1 MDVIY
6 QFISLIE
13 DKTLAIFLTT
23 LAAIYAIFLRNLFP
37 KIKLPVLHTVL
48 IATAAFSFDLLAFS
62 TIFDPSAKISSIL
75 FNRVE
80 LIAYFII
87 LLLSFIALLVLL
99 PLPFIFL
106 YDLKNQ
112 NFLERWKSLKSFPT
126 CFLFESQKEKFINY
140 KIHTLINL
148 GSTAKAEN
156 YVTKLL
162 EDNAKLCKKDK
173 TLVKTPFLL
182 LLEIEKAYLSGDI
195 ERQIEVSSQ
204 AVNAITEKTPALFQ
218 HQFYINK
225 AIAYYYQH
233 DYINADNSFLQALK
247 SIEEK
252 KIKDRNLIFLFYK
265 DYLRNKVCLNSNFSE
280 IKNILYDVKKY
291 IRNNNSE
298 DWMHYFDIELTVLQQ
313 TAAPLND
320 VEKNIEAS
328 LQKVEELKLKEY
340 EKFIYTVK
348 IARIITSYHSNPEH
362 CIYMLAGKSHC
373 LKKISFPERHY
384 IFKDLDYLFKELRGQ
399 ILEYV
404 KDLMVETKKYFTQTA
419 EFEINNFLKTLPDE
433 AVSYRIY
440 FLKELS
446 SLNKYS
452 STIPDFHKIKKYLTS
467 AINLCDE
474 NRLAFNAM
482 SLRLCIAD
490 EALAPYNLENLI
502 KSKYEKE
509 IKEVIEIVSSFATNL
524 KTCSEEA
531 EFDFRLAY
539 YCLFIRDYEK
549 HKFFFERYIKTN
561 FPKDYFASWC
571 KRYIETCSL
580 TYSILTLLE
589 ILEEVSNT
597 PALQTE
603 MTDDTKSFLQSFSTS
618 NGFDLSI
625 IMGFFIGRN
634 FLIKHCIIT
643 HDSKNNVSTE
653 HCWLVLPELG
663 LEIDPLYKNFQK
675 DEYNDCIFFTLD
687 HHPLQTKESFT
698 AKSVENIVTREIA
711 YNSIAYNDTFKASF
725 KQLQK
730 VINKKIEEKAE
741 SLGVVP
747 QYFK

>member
-6 QFISLIE
+6 QFISLLE

-23 LAAIYAIFLRNLFP
+23 LAAIYALFLRNLFP
-37 KIKLPVLHTVL
+37 KIKLLVLHTVL
-48 IATAAFSFDLLAFS
+48 IASATFSFDLLAFS
-62 TIFDPSAKISSIL
+62 TVFDPSTKISSII
-75 FNRVE
+75 FNREE
-80 LIAYFII
+80 LIAYFLI

-126 CFLFESQKEKFINY
+126 WILFESQKEKFINY

-162 EDNAKLCKKDK
+162 EENSKLCKKNRS
-173 TLVKTPFLL
+173 LVKTPFLL

-195 ERQIEVSSQ
+195 EKQIEVSAQ

-218 HQFYINK
+218 HQFYLNK
-225 AIAYYYQH
+225 AIAYFYEH

-247 SIEEK
+247 FIEEK

-265 DYLRNKVCLNSNFSE
+265 DYLRNKVCLNSNISE
-280 IKNILYDVKKY
+280 IKNILCEVKKY
-291 IRNNNSE
+291 IRKNNSE
-298 DWMHYFDIELTVLQQ
+298 DWMHYFDIELTILQQ
-313 TAAPLND
+313 ANAPLQD
-320 VEKNIEAS
+320 VKKNIEAS

-348 IARIITSYHSNPEH
+348 IARIITSYHSNPEY
-362 CIYMLAGKSHC
+362 CIYMLSGKSHC

-384 IFKDLDYLFKELRGQ
+384 IFKDLDYLFKELRGP
-399 ILEYV
+399 ILVYV
-404 KDLMVETKKYFTQTA
+404 KDLINETISYFSKTA
-419 EFEINNFLKTLPDE
+419 EYEINSFIKKLPDE
-433 AVSYRIY
+433 AVIYRID

-446 SLNKYS
+446 SLTKFIFP
-452 STIPDFHKIKKYLTS
+452 IPDFHKIKQYLTS

-474 NRLAFNAM
+474 NRLSFNAM

-549 HKFFFERYIKTN
+549 HKFFFERYLKTN
-561 FPKDYFASWC
+561 FPKEYFASWC
-571 KRYIETCSL
+571 KIYIETCAL

-603 MTDDTKSFLQSFSTS
+603 MTDDTKTFLQSFSTS
-618 NGFDLSI
+618 NGFDLSL

-634 FLIKHCIIT
+634 FIIKHCIIT

-653 HCWLVLPELG
+653 HCWLLLPDIG
-663 LEIDPLYKNFQK
+663 LEIDPLYKNFK
-675 DEYNDCIFFTLD
+675 NDEYRDCIFFNQN

-698 AKSVENIVTREIA
+698 SKSVENIVTREIS
-711 YNSIAYNDTFKASF
+711 YNSISYNDAFKASF
-725 KQLQK
+725 YELKS
-730 VINKKIEEKAE
+730 VINKKIDEKAE
-741 SLGVVP
+741 TLEVVP
-747 QYFK
+747 QYL